1 MFSIAFVVAVP
12 VSARAATCVVAPS
25 LYASDSVLVR
35 PTSRVG
41 ENVTLTVQV
50 APDASIAPQ
59 VPPPNAALFVQPKPP
74 PSVPPSA
81 IRVAATAPQL
91 VTVNV
96 CSWALPTTPE
106 WYGGSVGARG
116 GAVVVRRLVGAV
128 RRR

>member
-12 VSARAATCVVAPS
+12 VSARAATCVAAPS
-25 LYASDSVLVR
+25 LYDSDSVLVR
-35 PTSRVG
+35 APSPLGVK
-41 ENVTLTVQV
+41 VTLTVQL

-59 VPPPNAALFVQPKPP
+59 VPPRKPALFVQPKPP

-91 VTVNV
+91 VTVKV
-96 CSWALPTTPE
+96 CSWADPTTPE